1 MSKMKKLEELGIS
14 PAPWELWNVSGM
26 FNKLVNLR
34 DNYEVAKAQDG
45 SEVHFCSLLK
55 DKAAN
60 LANARIIA
68 AAPELYECL
77 REEFE
82 KICTNDG
89 KCTDCQ
95 FVGQCRVKK
104 WRTALAKASGEGDV
118 K

>member
-14 PAPWELWNVSGM
+14 PAPWEV
-26 FNKLVNLR
+26 
-34 DNYEVAKAQDG
+34 DNTWTGEII
-45 SEVHFCSLLK
+45 CLLK
-55 DKAAN
+55 NGIEYQVATPYIHSDEETD
-60 LANARIIA
+60 ANAHMLA

-82 KICTNDG
+82 KVCTNDG

-95 FVGQCRVKK
+95 FVSQCRVKK
-104 WRTALAKASGEGDV
+104 WRTALAKASGED